1 MPALQQIRSYYSGG
15 NRRPGL
21 ARPATTGQSRSI
33 IPADSRGGFSRPGFS
48 LAELLVSLV
57 IIAILMTAMGSV
69 MVLTGHAVGL
79 SAAHAGE
86 ARVDDVVAT
95 IAAEQRLASRILE
108 RTSRSITFLV
118 DRDHDGVSETVSYS
132 WSGVPGDPLIR
143 SSNGG
148 PAVILIPRVNRFN
161 LSYVLKSTAAVV
173 AVPDVEI
180 GNDVL
185 LYSHTTGTSTT
196 GVSTS
201 NWVGQY
207 FKPDW
212 AAVAP
217 GKSVSSWRVTKV
229 EFTAARNTGINPGT
243 SPWVVRL
250 YPAVNGVTDLRPDLT
265 AGKKDEQT
273 LSATAMAA
281 ATTPTVWYSSGV
293 FSGNSGLDVNKGM
306 VITLGGA
313 SSSPAGSVSYD
324 GLSTD
329 LAGQLLTSSNGGGIY
344 TTQTATR
351 DLRIKVWG
359 RYKYPGP

>member
-33 IPADSRGGFSRPGFS
+33 ISADSRGGFSRPGFS

-148 PAVILIPRVNRFN
+148 PAVILIPR
-161 LSYVLKSTAAVV
+161 
-173 AVPDVEI
+173 
-180 GNDVL
+180 
-185 LYSHTTGTSTT
+185 
-196 GVSTS
+196 
-201 NWVGQY
+201 
-207 FKPDW
+207 
-212 AAVAP
+212 
-217 GKSVSSWRVTKV
+217 
-229 EFTAARNTGINPGT
+229 
-243 SPWVVRL
+243 
-250 YPAVNGVTDLRPDLT
+250 
-265 AGKKDEQT
+265 
-273 LSATAMAA
+273 
-281 ATTPTVWYSSGV
+281 
-293 FSGNSGLDVNKGM
+293 
-306 VITLGGA
+306 
-313 SSSPAGSVSYD
+313 
-324 GLSTD
+324 
-329 LAGQLLTSSNGGGIY
+329 
-344 TTQTATR
+344 
-351 DLRIKVWG
+351 
-359 RYKYPGP
+359 